1 MIKNNHHT
9 HRTRARLL
17 PSLWSLLLCVLILL
31 MSIMS
36 GSMNQEDVVLSAIG
50 QSQKKHCVT
59 PHHYLN
65 EESVVFMAKI

>member
-1 MIKNNHHT
+1 
-9 HRTRARLL
+9 
-17 PSLWSLLLCVLILL
+17 
-31 MSIMS
+31 
-36 GSMNQEDVVLSAIG
+36 MNQEDVVLSAIG